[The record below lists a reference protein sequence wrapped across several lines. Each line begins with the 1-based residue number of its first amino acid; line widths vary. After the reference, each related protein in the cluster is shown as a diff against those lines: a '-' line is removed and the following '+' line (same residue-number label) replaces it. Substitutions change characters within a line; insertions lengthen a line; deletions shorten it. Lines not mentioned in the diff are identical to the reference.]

1 MDVNVNPNAPRYR
14 ASHDIESKGDHHS
27 SIRRIASPGA
37 ESSVIRTTG
46 SVAFVGEQGTN
57 GSTPTYQVATGAP
70 VEKESPLGYEVNW
83 ISIIFL
89 NISQMVGTGVFSTA
103 SSILSA
109 TGSVGMS
116 LIYWVLGFI
125 ISCCSLGTYLELASY
140 FPSRS
145 GSETVYL
152 ENAYPRPKW
161 FFPTAFAVQTVIL
174 SFSSSNA
181 VVLAQYLFKM
191 ADREATAWEQK
202 GVAVASYTI
211 ATIFMVANTRF
222 SLHLSNAIGLI
233 KVLTLVFISI
243 AGLVCLG
250 GNTKVADPM
259 RNFHNSFA
267 GTSSNG
273 YSMANALVKITFSY
287 SGYQNA
293 FNVMNEIKDPI
304 KTVRKSA
311 PAALWLVAILYI
323 LCNVAYFAAVPA
335 EAILESEQTV
345 ASLFFSA
352 IFGTRAARGL
362 NFLVVMSAFGNL
374 LAVLIGQSRVIREI
388 GRQGM
393 LPWTPFWV
401 STKPF
406 GTPLGPYLLKWGMTV
421 LMILAPPAG
430 DAFNFII
437 DLQTYPTAVFTFLM
451 TLGVYFIRRQRK
463 RIGAGRSEFRCW
475 DAAIIFTLAVNLFL
489 LIMPW
494 YPPLGG
500 ATGGDVSFWYATY
513 CVVGIGIILAC
524 IVYYWL
530 WIFVLPYFGGYKMRQ
545 KTVTLDDGSV
555 LHQLV
560 KVPNSEI
567 RQWDEEHDAVGNAIG
582 SGGEQSVAQQE
593 KC

>member
-1 MDVNVNPNAPRYR
+1 MDVNANPNTPRYR
-14 ASHDIESKGDHHS
+14 ASQDVESKGDHRS

-37 ESSVIRTTG
+37 ESI
-46 SVAFVGEQGTN
+46 AFVREQGAN
-57 GSTPTYQVATGAP
+57 GSIPTYQVATGAP

-89 NISQMVGTGVFSTA
+89 NISQMVGTGVFSTP

-116 LIYWVLGFI
+116 FIYWVLGLV

-145 GSETVYL
+145 GSEIVYL

-191 ADREATAWEQK
+191 ADHEATAWDQK
-202 GVAVASYTI
+202 GVAVTSYTI
-211 ATIFMVANTRF
+211 ATIFMIANTRF
-222 SLHLSNAIGLI
+222 SLHISNAIGLV

-259 RNFHNSFA
+259 KNFHNAFA

-293 FNVMNEIKDPI
+293 FNDPV
-304 KTVRKSA
+304 KTIRKSA
-311 PAALWLVAILYI
+311 PAALLVVAILYI

-335 EAILESEQTV
+335 EEILASEQTV

-352 IFGTRAARGL
+352 IFGTQAARGL
-362 NFLVVMSAFGNL
+362 NFLVVLSAFGNL

-393 LPWTPFWV
+393 LPWTSFWV

-406 GTPLGPYLLKWGMTV
+406 GTPLGPYLLKWAMTV

-430 DAFNFII
+430 DAFNFIV
-437 DLQTYPTAVFTFLM
+437 DLQTYPSAVFIFLM
-451 TLGVYFIRRQRK
+451 TLGLYFIRRQRK
-463 RIGAGRSEFRCW
+463 RIGAGRSGFRCW
-475 DAAIIFTLAVNLFL
+475 DSAIIFTLAVNLFL

-500 ATGGDVSFWYATY
+500 ATRGDVSFWYGTY

-567 RQWDEEHDAVGNAIG
+567 RQWDEEHDAVGNVIG

-593 KC
+593 KY

>member
-1 MDVNVNPNAPRYR
+1 MDVNANPSVARFR
-14 ASHDIESKGDHHS
+14 ASHDVESKCDHHS
-27 SIRRIASPGA
+27 SIRRIASPGVD
-37 ESSVIRTTG
+37 SSVIKNTG
-46 SVAFVGEQGTN
+46 SIAFVGEQGAN
-57 GSTPTYQVATGAP
+57 GSVPTYQVTTGAP

-83 ISIIFL
+83 YSIIFL
-89 NISQMVGTGVFSTA
+89 NISQMVGTGVFSTP

-116 LIYWVLGFI
+116 LMYWFIGFV
-125 ISCCSLGTYLELASY
+125 ISACSLGTYLELASY

-191 ADREATAWEQK
+191 ADREPTAWEQK
-202 GVAVASYTI
+202 GVAVASYTV
-211 ATIFMVANTRF
+211 AALFMIANTRF

-233 KVLTLVFISI
+233 KVLTLVFVSI

-259 RNFHNSFA
+259 ANFHNAFA

-273 YSMANALVKITFSY
+273 YNMANALVKITFSY
-287 SGYQNA
+287 SGYQNC

-304 KTVRKSA
+304 KTTRKSA
-311 PAALWLVAILYI
+311 PVALLVVAILYI

-335 EAILESEQTV
+335 EAILNSEQTV

-362 NFLVVMSAFGNL
+362 NFLVVISAFGNL

-388 GRQGM
+388 GRQGV

-401 STKPF
+401 STRPF
-406 GTPLGPYLLKWGMTV
+406 GTPLGPYLLKWAMTV

-430 DAFNFII
+430 DAFNFIV
-437 DLQTYPTAVFTFLM
+437 DLQTYPSAVFFFLM
-451 TLGVYFIRRQRK
+451 ALGLYFIRRQRS

-475 DAAIIFTLAVNLFL
+475 DAAIIITLAVNLFL

-494 YPPLGG
+494 YPPPGG
-500 ATGGDVSFWYATY
+500 ATGGDVSFWYGTY
-513 CVVGIGIILAC
+513 CVVGIGIILFC
-524 IVYYWL
+524 IFYYWL
-530 WIFVLPYFGGYKMRQ
+530 WIYVLPFFGGYKMRQ
-545 KTVTLDDGSV
+545 KVVELDDGSV
-555 LHQLV
+555 MHQLV
-560 KVPNSEI
+560 RIPNAEVA
-567 RQWDEEHDAVGNAIG
+567 QWDEEHDAVGNIVG
-582 SGGEQSVAQQE
+582 SSGEQSAAQGE
-593 KC
+593 KY